1 MNIQDI
7 LSLFRRD
14 KRVQQI
20 VNTLEDAGVKRVR
33 LSGIAGSAN
42 AFIILAAARKLS
54 SSQVVIMPDRESAA
68 YLFNDLENILGEQS
82 LQTSEKKVL
91 FYPSSYKRVF
101 DFEHQDPQH
110 ILMRTE
116 VLNRLGSEAG
126 KKSFVVT
133 YPAAISELITD
144 RSYIREHTLVLKKS
158 EMLSPDKLADRL
170 LEMRF
175 DRVDFV
181 YEPGQFSVRGGIVDV
196 YSFSEEYPVRADFF
210 GDEISSLRFF
220 DPASQISVSEKEK
233 VTILPNVQD
242 RMLKNLKRSFVKVLP
257 SRSVLWMDDLNSV
270 FEAVDMQI
278 DSARKTLSGDG
289 NAPAPEDLLTTLESF
304 KTDIQKFRSVITGPV
319 AGLNLSFDE
328 TVDFGISP
336 QPVFNKNF
344 ELLSEKLK
352 DNVAEGMA
360 SVLFSEN
367 EKQQNRLNN
376 VFADLLGEELE
387 NYYSITPVTIH
398 EGFEDQANAIAC
410 YTDHQIFDRYHR
422 YRIRDG
428 FKTRESLNIKEL
440 TGLTPGDFITH
451 IEYGIGKFDG
461 LEKINNNG
469 KEQEAIRI
477 IYGNNDLLYVNIH
490 SLHRIAKYVGKE
502 GTEPKLHRLGSNA
515 WKNLKSKT
523 KGRVKDIAKELIKL
537 YAERKSSEGFR
548 FSSDTYL
555 QHELEASFFYED
567 TPDQFSATADIKSDM
582 EKAYPMD
589 RLVCGD
595 VGFGKTEVAIRAAFK
610 AVNDSKQVAIL
621 VPTTIL
627 ALQHYR
633 TFTGRLN
640 DFPCNIEYINRF
652 RTTKQIK
659 DILKRVENGDVD
671 ILIGTHRIVSKDVKF
686 KDLGLLVVD
695 EEQKFGVSV
704 KEKLKQFKVNVDT
717 LTLTATPIPRTL
729 QFSMLGARDLSV
741 INTPPP
747 NRYPVHTEVTAFSS
761 DVIREAISYELA
773 RGGQVFFVHNRVQ
786 NIMDVS
792 DMIRKF
798 VPGVRVAVGH
808 GKMDGKIL
816 EKVMLDFIE
825 GKYDVLLSTTI
836 VESGLD
842 IPNANTMIINN
853 AQNFGLSD
861 LHQLRGRVGRTNKKA
876 FCYLLAPP
884 LSSLTQ
890 DARKRLRAIEE
901 FSTLGSGFNIAM
913 RDLDIRGA
921 GDLLGAEQS
930 GFISDIGYDMFQKI
944 LDEAI
949 IELKQNDPAFIAS
962 REEGKS
968 DWVTECV
975 LETDMELLI
984 PDSYVSNIT
993 ERLSLYRELENS
1005 DNDEKL
1011 AMFRMHLKDRFGTIP
1026 AQTLELT
1033 ETVRLRRMGKA
1044 IGFEKIVMKKNRL
1057 SCAFINNPESPY
1069 FQSVQFGKILQ
1080 YAQMNQRECAFK
1092 ERNKKLSLVFVEV
1105 NSVRAAIEK
1114 LTPIYDLITS

>member
-54 SSQVVIMPDRESAA
+54 SSQIVIMPDRESAA

-144 RSYIREHTLVLKKS
+144 RSYIREHTLVLKKC

-360 SVLFSEN
+360 TVLFSEN

-567 TPDQFSATADIKSDM
+567 TPDQFSATADKKVIW
-582 EKAYPMD
+582 
-589 RLVCGD
+589 
-595 VGFGKTEVAIRAAFK
+595 
-610 AVNDSKQVAIL
+610 
-621 VPTTIL
+621 
-627 ALQHYR
+627 
-633 TFTGRLN
+633 
-640 DFPCNIEYINRF
+640 
-652 RTTKQIK
+652 
-659 DILKRVENGDVD
+659 KRH
-671 ILIGTHRIVSKDVKF
+671 IPWIAWF
-686 KDLGLLVVD
+686 VVMW
-695 EEQKFGVSV
+695 G
-704 KEKLKQFKVNVDT
+704 
-717 LTLTATPIPRTL
+717 
-729 QFSMLGARDLSV
+729 
-741 INTPPP
+741 
-747 NRYPVHTEVTAFSS
+747 
-761 DVIREAISYELA
+761 
-773 RGGQVFFVHNRVQ
+773 
-786 NIMDVS
+786 
-792 DMIRKF
+792 
-798 VPGVRVAVGH
+798 
-808 GKMDGKIL
+808 L
-816 EKVMLDFIE
+816 EKPKWPF
-825 GKYDVLLSTTI
+825 VL
-836 VESGLD
+836 
-842 IPNANTMIINN
+842 P
-853 AQNFGLSD
+853 
-861 LHQLRGRVGRTNKKA
+861 LR
-876 FCYLLAPP
+876 L
-884 LSSLTQ
+884 
-890 DARKRLRAIEE
+890 
-901 FSTLGSGFNIAM
+901 
-913 RDLDIRGA
+913 
-921 GDLLGAEQS
+921 
-930 GFISDIGYDMFQKI
+930 
-944 LDEAI
+944 
-949 IELKQNDPAFIAS
+949 
-962 REEGKS
+962 
-968 DWVTECV
+968 
-975 LETDMELLI
+975 
-984 PDSYVSNIT
+984 
-993 ERLSLYRELENS
+993 
-1005 DNDEKL
+1005 
-1011 AMFRMHLKDRFGTIP
+1011 
-1026 AQTLELT
+1026 
-1033 ETVRLRRMGKA
+1033 
-1044 IGFEKIVMKKNRL
+1044 
-1057 SCAFINNPESPY
+1057 
-1069 FQSVQFGKILQ
+1069 
-1080 YAQMNQRECAFK
+1080 
-1092 ERNKKLSLVFVEV
+1092 
-1105 NSVRAAIEK
+1105 
-1114 LTPIYDLITS
+1114 